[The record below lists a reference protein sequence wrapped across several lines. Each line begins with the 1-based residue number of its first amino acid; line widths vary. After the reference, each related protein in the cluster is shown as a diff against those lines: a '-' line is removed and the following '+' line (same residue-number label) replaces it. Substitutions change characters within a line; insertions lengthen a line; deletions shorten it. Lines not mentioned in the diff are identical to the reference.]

1 MLIVEIKEETLKLNK
16 FESKNDIKSL
26 FGNLNLRYLES
37 NEILFPDLKNSNMRI
52 SNYYLENSGE
62 FIYLEEKYG
71 EKLKNKIHA
80 PVYIKKI
87 DENMGYGLFAAQSL
101 KADDLIGEYTGMVQE
116 AFHLDPSDKE
126 TSAKT
131 EYAWDYPDNIPGLP
145 PLEINARYAGG
156 VLRFVNHSFHPNLR
170 IEHAVIENEWK
181 IFFVA
186 DENIEADAELF
197 VDYGDAYWAV
207 ESREIII
214 P

>member
-1 MLIVEIKEETLKLNK
+1 MIYKTKKEIDILFRNLELRHIKFNEMIYPEQNK
-16 FESKNDIKSL
+16 I
-26 FGNLNLRYLES
+26 NLRKSSYYSDNLE
-37 NEILFPDLKNSNMRI
+37 
-52 SNYYLENSGE
+52 E
-62 FIYLEEKYG
+62 FVYLEEKYG
-71 EKLKNKIHA
+71 EKLNNKFRANI
-80 PVYIKKI
+80 YIKKVNDQI
-87 DENMGYGLFAAQSL
+87 GYGLFAVEPL
-101 KADDLIGEYTGMVQE
+101 KADDLIGEYTGIVQE

-131 EYAWDYPDNIPGLP
+131 EYAWDYPDDIPGLP

>member
-1 MLIVEIKEETLKLNK
+1 MDK
-16 FESKNDIKSL
+16 FDTEKTIRIL
-26 FGNLNLRYLES
+26 FSNLNLRYLNN
-37 NEILFPDLKNSNMRI
+37 NEMVFSGINTPDKRVSK
-52 SNYYLENSGE
+52 YYLDNYDE

-71 EKLKNKIHA
+71 EKLIKKLI
-80 PVYIKKI
+80 PPTYIKKVNDLI
-87 DENMGYGLFAAQSL
+87 GYGLFAAEPL
-101 KADDLIGEYTGMVQE
+101 KADDLIDEYTGIVQE
-116 AFHLDPSDKE
+116 AFHFDPSIKE

-131 EYAWDYPDNIPGLP
+131 EYAWDYPDDIPGLP

-186 DENIEADAELF
+186 DENIEADTELY

>member
-1 MLIVEIKEETLKLNK
+1 MIFKTKKEIDLLFRNLK
-16 FESKNDIKSL
+16 
-26 FGNLNLRYLES
+26 LRYLSS
-37 NEILFPDLKNSNMRI
+37 NELIFSEQNKTNLRI
-52 SNYYLENSGE
+52 SAYYNDNLEE
-62 FIYLEEKYG
+62 FLYLEEKYG
-71 EKLKNKIHA
+71 DKLINKFKANI
-80 PVYIKKI
+80 YIKKVNDQI
-87 DENMGYGLFAAQSL
+87 GYGLFATDSFQ
-101 KADDLIGEYTGMVQE
+101 ADDLIGEYTGIIQK
-116 AFHLDPSDKE
+116 AFHYDPKDKE

-131 EYAWDYPDNIPGLP
+131 EYAWDYPDDIPGLP

-207 ESREIII
+207 DSREIII